1 MILYPAIDLKKGKC
15 VRLLQG
21 NMNKQTIFNND
32 PLMQAKL
39 FVNEGCEWLHV
50 VDLDGALTQSLVNQ
64 KIIKDIINKV
74 AIPVQLGGGIRH
86 METIEDW
93 ITIGVQ
99 RIILGTIAQK
109 DPQLV
114 KEACKN
120 FPNKIAVGIDAKN
133 SKVMI
138 EGWVKKSNISMIDLA
153 KSFQDVGVSAIIYTD
168 IAKDGMMLG
177 PDFTGTK
184 KLMENVSIPIIAS
197 GGISS
202 ISDLEEI
209 KKSCPELNGVI
220 CGRALYDKKINVD
233 EAIRVLN

>member
-50 VDLDGALTQSLVNQ
+50 VDLDGALNQSFVNK
-64 KIIKDIINKV
+64 KIIKNIIKNV
-74 AIPVQLGGGIRH
+74 AIPVQLGGGIRN

-93 ITIGVQ
+93 ITNGVQ
-99 RIILGTIAQK
+99 RIILGTIALK
-109 DPQLV
+109 DPKLV
-114 KEACKN
+114 KEACKC

-133 SKVMI
+133 SKVMV
-138 EGWVKKSNISMIDLA
+138 EGWVKKSNMSMIDLA

-209 KKSCPELNGVI
+209 KKSCPQLNGVI

>member
-1 MILYPAIDLKKGKC
+1 MEFFIIF
-15 VRLLQG
+15 LLH
-21 NMNKQTIFNND
+21 FNFN
-32 PLMQAKL
+32 LHS
-39 FVNEGCEWLHV
+39 NE
-50 VDLDGALTQSLVNQ
+50 
-64 KIIKDIINKV
+64 
-74 AIPVQLGGGIRH
+74 
-86 METIEDW
+86 
-93 ITIGVQ
+93 
-99 RIILGTIAQK
+99 
-109 DPQLV
+109 
-114 KEACKN
+114 
-120 FPNKIAVGIDAKN
+120 KIAIGIDAKN

-209 KKSCPELNGVI
+209 KKSCPQLNGVI

>member
-50 VDLDGALTQSLVNQ
+50 VDLDGALNQSFVNK
-64 KIIKDIINKV
+64 KIIKNIIKNV
-74 AIPVQLGGGIRH
+74 AIPVQLGGGIRN

-93 ITIGVQ
+93 ITNGVQ
-99 RIILGTIAQK
+99 RIILGTIALK
-109 DPQLV
+109 DPKLV
-114 KEACKN
+114 KEACKC

-133 SKVMI
+133 SKVMV
-138 EGWVKKSNISMIDLA
+138 EGWVKKSNMSMIDLA

>member
-64 KIIKDIINKV
+64 KIIKDIIENV

-86 METIEDW
+86 LETIEDW
-93 ITIGVQ
+93 ISNGVQ
-99 RIILGTIAQK
+99 RIILGTIALK

-114 KEACKN
+114 KEACKY

-133 SKVMI
+133 SKVMTD
-138 EGWVKKSNISMIDLA
+138 GWVKKSNISVIDLA

-177 PDFTGTK
+177 PDLTGTK

>member
-1 MILYPAIDLKKGKC
+1 MILYPAIDLKEGKC

-21 NMNKQTIFNND
+21 NMNKQTIFNHD

-39 FVNEGCEWLHV
+39 FVSIGCEWLHV

-64 KIIKDIINKV
+64 KIIKDIIENV

-86 METIEDW
+86 LETIEDW
-93 ITIGVQ
+93 ISNGVQ
-99 RIILGTIAQK
+99 RIILGTIALK

-114 KEACKN
+114 KEACKY

-133 SKVMI
+133 SKVMTD
-138 EGWVKKSNISMIDLA
+138 GWVKKSNISVIDLA

>member
-21 NMNKQTIFNND
+21 KMNKQTIFNND

-39 FVNEGCEWLHV
+39 FVNQGCEWLHV

-64 KIIKDIINKV
+64 KIIKEIIKNLT
-74 AIPVQLGGGIRH
+74 IPIQLGGGIRH
-86 METIEDW
+86 IETIEDW
-93 ITIGVQ
+93 ISKGVQ
-99 RIILGTIAQK
+99 RIILGTIALK

-114 KEACKN
+114 KEACKY

-168 IAKDGMMLG
+168 ISKDGMMLG
-177 PDFTGTK
+177 PDFTGTR

-202 ISDLEEI
+202 ISDLKEI

-220 CGRALYDKKINVD
+220 CGRALYDKKININ